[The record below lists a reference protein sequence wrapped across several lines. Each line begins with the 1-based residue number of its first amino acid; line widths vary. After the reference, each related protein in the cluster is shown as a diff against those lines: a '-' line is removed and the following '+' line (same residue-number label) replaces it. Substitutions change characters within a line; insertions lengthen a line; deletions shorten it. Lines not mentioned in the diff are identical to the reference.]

1 MEQDKYFSS
10 SQMGPY
16 PKWFIALLLSFIPV
30 FGLGIGILAF
40 YVLWLARAEVWFLR
54 LHGIPE
60 GSFVLVGFLSFCFL
74 IFLAIFFI
82 LLGWTLI
89 SAGLAQYRFETE
101 GLYVKYPLRNE
112 FLIPWDAFQ
121 QVCICRAE
129 YTTRGPRKANDV
141 ICCVKHGEKTNLL
154 GRWKTDNP
162 FKYRSVICI
171 AYTPYL
177 AEGIAE
183 KCPYDVPDLRE
194 TRTYRL

>member
-1 MEQDKYFSS
+1 LEQDKYFSS
-10 SQMGPY
+10 TQTGSY
-16 PKWFIALLLSFIPV
+16 PKWFVALLLSVCPV
-30 FGLGIGILAF
+30 LGLGLAITAF
-40 YVLWLARAEVWFLR
+40 YVSWLSLAE
-54 LHGIPE
+54 GESSIE
-60 GSFVLVGFLSFCFL
+60 FVIFFFVFTLIVAVFFL
-74 IFLAIFFI
+74 I
-82 LLGWTLI
+82 LGWVLI
-89 SAGLAQYRFETE
+89 SAGLAQYRFETD

-112 FLIPWDAFQ
+112 FLVPWDAFQ
-121 QVCICRAE
+121 QVCICRAA
-129 YTTRGPRKANDV
+129 YTTRGHRKANDC

-171 AYTPYL
+171 DYTPYL